1 MDTDDELKPLELKW
15 GREVIRGGFTAMP
28 TMLLQRQVEFGI
40 SPLEMNIILNL
51 ADHWFDARDL
61 PFPSYSTLSSRIG
74 GSVRQLQR
82 AIKDLEA
89 RGFLERQVRFVAVKG
104 QSSNYFSLAKLI
116 EKLRERAITEPILHG
131 RKEREP
137 KRARRIKVS
146 SSAR

>member
-1 MDTDDELKPLELKW
+1 MDTDDKLKPLELKW

-40 SPLEMNIILNL
+40 SPLQMNIILNV
-51 ADHWFDARDL
+51 ADHWFDARYL
-61 PFPSYSTLSSRIG
+61 PFPSYSTLSRRIG
-74 GSVRQLQR
+74 CCVRQLQR

-131 RKEREP
+131 REGREP